1 MVRRIAKR
9 KSLEGI
15 EEMSKGSRP
24 RPLSIPLDELNN
36 RLGNIFGE
44 KPKKQR
50 WVPPPL
56 PEDMQGIK
64 SSFEQQLGTTKL
76 PPGRT

>member
-1 MVRRIAKR
+1 
-9 KSLEGI
+9 
-15 EEMSKGSRP
+15 MSKGSRP

-36 RLGNIFGE
+36 RIDLIFGE
-44 KPKKQR
+44 KPKKER